1 MKKAKVICR
10 SRGLIALALSS
21 SRRSVQCLGLLGLL
35 VLATSAQAQYE
46 RPVPGEGEQPTAA
59 DLELYDGASRTL
71 TVQLLNLTPYDIEFE
86 HRPGETWS
94 ITAADE
100 SSMQDTWSVLVNKS
114 FMFAPVGVPGLI
126 PRAPEQNFVS
136 PYLPDGVTTNPDY
149 DPDYVDTTT
158 HPYPMLF
165 SWDDRGGFVVDN
177 WVKWTIRDVR
187 YTWCDDSSPI
197 EPDCDYRYQ
206 DVDLGL
212 WMYRNKPTRSLS
224 SSFLPVLVKSLNV
237 VFKTL
242 MLPVNVANPA
252 AWIKEFLA
260 IEKLVDS
267 SIDFAKA
274 NTQENDG
281 NKMWVASY
289 VIPDAS
295 SLCVLT
301 GFDCTPSTMVPADTG
316 DAVYSL
322 WPAQYAG
329 PSPDGSHGP
338 SYAAEAQLVVSV
350 HVFRG
355 QKAKQCDPVYYPK
368 KCPLGSEPV
377 VMITVMQAAD
387 FAVGAMASENLD
399 LTLGSSLARDN
410 VSLFLRQAGA
420 GKIRALL
427 KKEGRPGL
435 HVLRSIISQLDPDQE
450 QVLMRMMHTMASGR
464 LPTREERQLVHVI
477 AKELQARLK

>member
-1 MKKAKVICR
+1 MTKAT
-10 SRGLIALALSS
+10 
-21 SRRSVQCLGLLGLL
+21 CLGLLGLL

-46 RPVPGEGEQPTAA
+46 RPVPGDGEQPTAA
-59 DLELYDGASRTL
+59 DLALYDGASRTL
-71 TVQLLNLTPYDIEFE
+71 TIQLLNLTPYDIEFE

-100 SSMQDTWSVLVNKS
+100 LAMQDRSVLENKS
-114 FMFAPVGVPGLI
+114 FMFAPVGVPAFI

-136 PYLPDGVTTNPDY
+136 PYLPDGVTDNPDY
-149 DPDYVDTTT
+149 DLDYVDTTT

-187 YTWCDDSSPI
+187 YTWCNDSSPI
-197 EPDCDYRYQ
+197 EPVCDYRYQ

-212 WMYRNKPTRSLS
+212 WMYRNEPTRSLS
-224 SSFLPVLVKSLNV
+224 SSFLPILVKSLNV

-260 IEKLVDS
+260 VEKLVTG
-267 SIDFAKA
+267 SIDFAQE

-289 VIPDAS
+289 LIPDAS

-301 GFDCTPSTMVPADTG
+301 GFDCTPSTMVAADTG
-316 DAVYSL
+316 DAVWSL
-322 WPAQYAG
+322 WPAEFAG

-338 SYAAEAQLVVSV
+338 AYAAEAQLVVSV

-355 QKAKQCDPVYYPK
+355 QRAKQCDPLYYPK
-368 KCPLGSEPV
+368 ICPLGSEPV
-377 VMITVMQAAD
+377 VMVTLMRAAD
-387 FAVGAMASENLD
+387 FALGVMASAEQDRLSA
-399 LTLGSSLARDN
+399 TN
-410 VSLFLRQAGA
+410 VAGDKASLFLRQAGV
-420 GKIRALL
+420 GRIRALL
-427 KKEGRPGL
+427 RNEGRAGL
-435 HVLRSIISQLDPDQE
+435 HVLRSVIAQLEPDQE
-450 QVLMRMMHTMASGR
+450 RVLMQMVRTMALDR
-464 LPTREERQLVHVI
+464 RPTREERQLVHLI
-477 AKELQARLK
+477 AEELQARLK